1 MRDSL
6 PAPAPRTRLPDLEWE
21 HFMAGTGAAIG
32 TTTTTT
38 TVSSLSVASH
48 SLASATPLVTLMDTD
63 TAIPT
68 AATTLPLTMAV
79 ATMGL
84 VTTGLVTTAVDITE
98 TVMAAVL
105 MVRFTPAMPTGQALA
120 PNRAWCACS
129 RVSPEPVTIEDP
141 SMELWDLAPATPC
154 VPTSMTMAQATME

>member
-84 VTTGLVTTAVDITE
+84 VTTGLVTTGLVTTAVDITE
-98 TVMAAVL
+98 TVMAAV
-105 MVRFTPAMPTGQALA
+105 
-120 PNRAWCACS
+120 
-129 RVSPEPVTIEDP
+129 
-141 SMELWDLAPATPC
+141 
-154 VPTSMTMAQATME
+154 